1 MTRFLDTNIFND
13 GIYYLDMK
21 VLLLPNLR
29 LDIVASWNLKDEER
43 RLRDKR
49 TLLPCRDKTDRQSRL
64 H

>member
-13 GIYYLDMK
+13 GIYYRDMK

-29 LDIVASWNLKDEER
+29 LDIVAFWNLKDEER
-43 RLRDKR
+43 RPRDKQ
-49 TLLPCRDKTDRQSRL
+49 TLFPGRDKTDFQSRL